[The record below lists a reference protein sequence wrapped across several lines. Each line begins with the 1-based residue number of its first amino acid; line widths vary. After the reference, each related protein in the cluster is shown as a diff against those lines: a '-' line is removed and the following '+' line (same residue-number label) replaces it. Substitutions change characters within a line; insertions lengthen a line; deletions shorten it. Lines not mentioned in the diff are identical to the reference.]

1 MIYLLYLLILLPW
14 LTDYLESN
22 RLPATLRE
30 LLTEISLTLLIGLG
44 VHLLIRQNRRA
55 RRQSAEME
63 RLAIT
68 DPLTGLGNSRS
79 LQETVIREVARA
91 RRMERPLSCVLLDLD
106 DFRMI
111 NDRFGH
117 ERGNQ
122 VLQVVARTIGEMI
135 RRVIDR
141 AFRYGGDEF
150 LILLPEADTTQ
161 ALAVA
166 QRLRQALLAL
176 RPPTIPKK
184 SLSASFGVAELRKE
198 QRAED
203 LLRTMDRALFQAKA
217 KGKNIIYNAELLD
230 S

>member
-1 MIYLLYLLILLPW
+1 MVYLLYLLMLLPW

-22 RLPATLRE
+22 RLPTTLRE
-30 LLTEISLTLLIGLG
+30 LLTEISISALIGLG
-44 VHLLIRQNRRA
+44 VHTLIRQRRQA
-55 RRQSAEME
+55 QRQSAEIE
-63 RLAIT
+63 RLAVT
-68 DPLTGLGNSRS
+68 DHLTGLGNSRS
-79 LQETVIREVARA
+79 LQETLIREVARA
-91 RRMERPLSCVLLDLD
+91 RRTDRPLSCVLLDLD
-106 DFRMI
+106 DFRMM

-135 RRVIDR
+135 RRGIDR

-150 LILLPEADTTQ
+150 MILLPEADTTQ

-166 QRLRQALLAL
+166 QRLRQALVAL
-176 RPPTIPKK
+176 RPPNIPNK
-184 SLSASFGVAELRKE
+184 SLSASFGIAELHKE

-217 KGKNIIYNAELLD
+217 KGKNVIYDAQLLD
-230 S
+230 